1 MSKNNNH
8 IEQLTP
14 EILRLYLAGKLNA
27 EQMHQVEKLM
37 LDDSFYTDA
46 LDGFDEFSE
55 AVLDQDLHA
64 LDNRLDEMLE
74 ESKPAIW
81 LHWRKLA
88 AAVILIGVCT
98 SIFLLT
104 QNEAPLPTKEL
115 TENKKTKPV
124 DTAAVETKQPSAK
137 IDTTLTEKAP
147 TQLQASEK
155 APIELNEI
163 EEEISIDL
171 DIEISEEA
179 LAEII
184 FEEEVGD
191 IVTSQ
196 AAVEN
201 ERAALQK
208 RNDSLL
214 QSKAAGVA
222 SARLNTQAAEASAA
236 SFLSKENV
244 LVGQVI
250 DEAGLALPGVT
261 ILKKGT
267 DQGVSS
273 NANGWFYLNQPDSSA
288 TYLAQFLGYVTQEFE
303 PVTQDTIR
311 IQLEPDVQAL
321 GEVVVTGLGRQTVT
335 EPIKAKEAEPV
346 IGYKEFQ
353 QYIKDNIRY
362 PDAARANKIRGR
374 VVVSFTVESSGI
386 IDNLIV
392 EKSLGY
398 GCDEEALR
406 LIKEGPNWNAKV
418 LTGGE
423 PVASKVK
430 VRIRF
435 RP

>member
-14 EILRLYLAGKLNA
+14 EILRLYHAGKLNA

-55 AVLDQDLHA
+55 AMLDQDLHA

-115 TENKKTKPV
+115 TENKKTKSV
-124 DTAAVETKQPSAK
+124 DTTAVETKQPAAK
-137 IDTTLTEKAP
+137 IDTTLTETAP
-147 TQLQASEK
+147 AQLQASEK
-155 APIELNEI
+155 APIELNEV

-171 DIEISEEA
+171 DIEVSEKA

-222 SARLNTQAAEASAA
+222 SARLNTQAEAPAA
-236 SFLSKENV
+236 SFLPKENV

-250 DEAGLALPGVT
+250 DETGLALPGVT

-267 DQGVSS
+267 GQGVSS

-303 PVTQDTIR
+303 PIYPDTIR
-311 IQLEPDVQAL
+311 IQLEPDAQAL

-346 IGYKEFQ
+346 IGYKDFQ

-362 PDAARANKIRGR
+362 PDAVRANKIRGR

-418 LTGGE
+418 LSGGE